1 MIKAILTACAALGV
15 AGLGAGAGQ
24 AAKIYG
30 VDENNNLVS
39 FNSANPSTML
49 SSVAI
54 TGADASLGALD
65 FRPFDGMLYG
75 LGLDWRVYRI
85 DTGTGAATAISGVL
99 ALSGTSFAFDFNP
112 TIDRLRIVSNANDN
126 YVVNPNNGALT
137 VATPVFYAAGD
148 PNAGANPDVTAGAY
162 TSSFFGAP
170 GGSTQLYSID
180 TALDV
185 LTKQANS
192 AGTLTTVGALGMDLG
207 SRTSFDIS
215 GSDVFAF
222 NGTALYGVNL
232 MTGALTSLGSTDRA
246 LFGIAIAPVPEPASW
261 MMMIGG
267 MALAGGVLRRR
278 RVSVRF
284 A

>member
-1 MIKAILTACAALGV
+1 MYKVILTACAL
-15 AGLGAGAGQ
+15 LGAAGSGQ
-24 AAKIYG
+24 AALVYG
-30 VDENNNLVS
+30 VDENNNLVTFDS
-39 FNSANPSTML
+39 MNPGTML

-54 TGADASLGALD
+54 TGTDASLGALD

-75 LGLDWRVYRI
+75 LSLDWRVYRI
-85 DTGTGAATAISGVL
+85 NTSTGAASAITGVL
-99 ALSGTSFAFDFNP
+99 PLNGTSFAFDFNP
-112 TIDRLRIVSNANDN
+112 TIDRLRLVSNANDN

-137 VATPVFYAAGD
+137 VATSVFYAPGD

-170 GGSTQLYSID
+170 GTSTQLYSID
-180 TALDV
+180 TALDM

-192 AGTLTTVGALGMDLG
+192 AGTLTTVGALGVDLG
-207 SRTSFDIS
+207 SRTSFDIF
-215 GSDVFAF
+215 GSDAFAF
-222 NGTALYGVNL
+222 NGSTLYRVNL
-232 MTGALTSLGSTDRA
+232 ATGKLSSLGMTDRA

-267 MALAGGVLRRR
+267 MALVGGALRKRR
-278 RVSVRF
+278 TSIRF